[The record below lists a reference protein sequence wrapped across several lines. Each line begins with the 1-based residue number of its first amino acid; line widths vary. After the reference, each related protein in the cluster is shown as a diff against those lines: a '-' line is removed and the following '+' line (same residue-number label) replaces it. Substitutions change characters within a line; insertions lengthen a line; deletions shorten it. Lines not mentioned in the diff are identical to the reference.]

1 MWLTC
6 LGCGIRSILLQ
17 VRAVLQPIPFQPLM
31 RPDLRFQINLFHFL
45 CQWKT
50 RQVTT
55 PTFKKK
61 YFLNQSWL
69 CCSNISFDP
78 ISIHSSLNHDTLIH
92 SFVIKIMTLNIPQYF
107 FPLMHLAIS
116 KHKHY
121 TILRLVTSLIYMSRI
136 HHMKLN

>member
-1 MWLTC
+1 MLKQMWLTC

-55 PTFKKK
+55 TTFKKLFI
-61 YFLNQSWL
+61 FLKPSWL
-69 CCSNISFDP
+69 LFQLYSPYYAITIPWD
-78 ISIHSSLNHDTLIH
+78 IQI
-92 SFVIKIMTLNIPQYF
+92 VIN
-107 FPLMHLAIS
+107 
-116 KHKHY
+116 
-121 TILRLVTSLIYMSRI
+121 
-136 HHMKLN
+136 